1 MNQEMDVQLGKSKK
15 NLLHNNQFILVMIL
29 IALCV
34 VLSLVT
40 EHFASL
46 LNISAVLTQMSING
60 ILSVGM
66 TFCIITAGI
75 DLSVGSVLSLCGV
88 ILASCLQA
96 GMPGFVAV
104 TLTVLTGLG
113 CGTLTGA
120 LVSKGKLPPFI
131 ATLGMMSIAQGI
143 ALMIT
148 DGRPITGVL
157 TSIVP
162 IGSGKLGIIPNA
174 WLLMVACFV
183 AAYFILNHTRM
194 GRYLYTIGGNEE
206 AARLSGVRIP
216 FFKASAFAVSGL
228 CAAIAGIVMAGR
240 LNSAEPIAGTGQ
252 ELDAIAAV
260 IIGGTSMAGG
270 EGKIT
275 GTFIGSLIMSVVR
288 NGMIQLGVGSYPQQV
303 VIGSIIICVVMMDM
317 LSRNRK
323 NK

>member
-1 MNQEMDVQLGKSKK
+1 MP
-15 NLLHNNQFILVMIL
+15 
-29 IALCV
+29 
-34 VLSLVT
+34 
-40 EHFASL
+40 
-46 LNISAVLTQMSING
+46 SAVPISVSYTHLDVYKRQMSING

-183 AAYFILNHTRM
+183 AAYFILNHTRTVS
-194 GRYLYTIGGNEE
+194 YTHLDVYKRQVIFNITIKKGG
-206 AARLSGVRIP
+206 
-216 FFKASAFAVSGL
+216 AV
-228 CAAIAGIVMAGR
+228 
-240 LNSAEPIAGTGQ
+240 
-252 ELDAIAAV
+252 
-260 IIGGTSMAGG
+260 
-270 EGKIT
+270 
-275 GTFIGSLIMSVVR
+275 F
-288 NGMIQLGVGSYPQQV
+288 
-303 VIGSIIICVVMMDM
+303 
-317 LSRNRK
+317 
-323 NK
+323 